1 MSKTPE
7 DYIKLVEH
15 LYITLDKLKN
25 VFIYKTAYKDV
36 TTCLVKPFKNDKEL
50 DTLYLL
56 RKDNKLPIMT
66 IEKLENFR
74 FKIDDYAENG
84 EDILLSRVVSKSQ
97 DLNDLAEELKKWL
110 NDYLKNK
117 GE

>member
-25 VFIYKTAYKDV
+25 IFIYI
-36 TTCLVKPFKNDKEL
+36 KPFKNNKEL

-110 NDYLKNK
+110 NEYLKNK